1 MSEPQK
7 GRIRPNTFPSPNEH
21 VDEAMEM
28 LTSDE
33 YKVLSFVVR
42 HTWGWQIDQKAISLN
57 TFLNGY
63 SRYRGVG
70 LSRTTVIKCLG
81 ELSRMKFLIPIGKAD
96 ADGQVWAIGLDP
108 DLEALELRYLASKSK
123 RQDQMNPVR
132 AKRSKKAVYVTDQQ
146 STAQT
151 ENGLQHRPEVVYAID
166 TIKDNLK
173 RQDKEKES
181 PAKKSSDQ
189 KPTSAPIGDSLSG
202 DDAAIKGGA
211 LLEEA
216 FGEDSGFVKAED
228 SGSQP
233 GDSQS
238 DEKPRLPVSA
248 LAAQQLAADAKPAA
262 STVRKPLMEAVC
274 YAFKEPYGSF
284 PAKVGQWFLG
294 RLKKKGDGW
303 FEWQPDVSTTPD
315 LVPQQ
320 IISFTLWYSGQ
331 EKYRDSFVKQGHSM
345 PQTPS
350 LLRDHWDKYMARPQN
365 VHDHWMSKAAPI
377 LEALMRGETVLPS
390 EATAPASGANT
401 VGRVEAAESYQ
412 AYDKAAD
419 SAYAS
424 RASGD
429 EPTDEQLDSLLGVNR
444 EQV

>member
-1 MSEPQK
+1 
-7 GRIRPNTFPSPNEH
+7 
-21 VDEAMEM
+21 
-28 LTSDE
+28 
-33 YKVLSFVVR
+33 VVR

-202 DDAAIKGGA
+202 DDPIAAA
-211 LLEEA
+211 EA
-216 FGEDSGFVKAED
+216 IVIDAFAGSGTTSVKAED
-228 SGSQP
+228 SVSKPADSKTTEKILPRPRAKAAGAAPTATEPAAPHPRNPLQDVICWGWKTKP
-233 GDSQS
+233 GPWAGKLGQFFTASMP
-238 DEKPRLPVSA
+238 K
-248 LAAQQLAADAKPAA
+248 DAKDAWA
-262 STVRKPLMEAVC
+262 SK
-274 YAFKEPYGSF
+274 
-284 PAKVGQWFLG
+284 
-294 RLKKKGDGW
+294 
-303 FEWQPDVSTTPD
+303 QPDSSATP
-315 LVPQQ
+315 QE
-320 IISFTLWYSGQ
+320 IAAFTLWYSQ
-331 EKYRDSFVKQGHSM
+331 HPSYSKSFVEHGSKM
-345 PQTPS
+345 PTTPTV
-350 LLRDHWDKYMARPQN
+350 LRDRLDEFRSAIGYQIAMNKAVAILERLSKGEQGAITPGSDSGAVESVQSFKRFN
-365 VHDHWMSKAAPI
+365 SKA
-377 LEALMRGETVLPS
+377 ET
-390 EATAPASGANT
+390 AYTARLDPDDDPENSPEET
-401 VGRVEAAESYQ
+401 PVGVFS
-412 AYDKAAD
+412 
-419 SAYAS
+419 
-424 RASGD
+424 
-429 EPTDEQLDSLLGVNR
+429 
-444 EQV
+444 